1 MNGPRRRT
9 GLFLVLAALTAALF
23 VRLGFW
29 QLARHA
35 ERTQRNAAIQSSLAS
50 PPVLL
55 PEQGPITEEYGYRRV
70 RATGRFDPSNQI
82 LLMNRAYQERPGYHL
97 VTPLLQEGN
106 SPAVLVDRGWIPQED
121 GTAERLQNYR
131 LDETVSLSGLLLPSQ
146 QEPSWSLLA
155 DPTPA
160 PGERRLAWRAL
171 SIPTIQQQF
180 PYALAVLYLEQ
191 SEPLAGSGSGPI
203 PAPELGISPGPHLGY
218 AIQWFAFAAIAVGG
232 ALFWA
237 RRRTASQA

>member
-1 MNGPRRRT
+1 MNAPRRRT

-35 ERTQRNAAIQSSLAS
+35 ERAQRNAALQSSLVR

-121 GTAERLQNYR
+121 GTAERLQSYR

-180 PYALAVLYLEQ
+180 PYGLAVLYLEQ

-237 RRRTASQA
+237 RRRTASRA

>member
-1 MNGPRRRT
+1 MNAPRRRT

-35 ERTQRNAAIQSSLAS
+35 ERAQRNAAIQSSLVR

-121 GTAERLQNYR
+121 GTAERLQSYR

-180 PYALAVLYLEQ
+180 PYGLAVLYLEQ

-237 RRRTASQA
+237 RRRTASRA

>member
-9 GLFLVLAALTAALF
+9 GLFLILAALTAALF

-29 QLARHA
+29 QLARHS
-35 ERTQRNAAIQSSLAS
+35 ERALRNAAIQSNLAR
-50 PPVLL
+50 PQIRL
-55 PEQGPITEEYGYRRV
+55 PEQGPITEEYSYRRV

-82 LLMNRAYQERPGYHL
+82 LLMNRAYQERPGYRL

-121 GTAERLQNYR
+121 GTAERLQSYR

-180 PYALAVLYLEQ
+180 PYGLAVLYIEQ
-191 SEPLAGSGSGPI
+191 DEPLAGSGSGPI
-203 PAPELGISPGPHLGY
+203 PAPELEISTGPHLGY

-237 RRRTASQA
+237 RRRASNQA

>member
-1 MNGPRRRT
+1 MNGPRPRT
-9 GLFLVLAALTAALF
+9 GLFLILAALTAALF

-35 ERTQRNAAIQSSLAS
+35 ERAQRNAASQASLAL
-50 PPVLL
+50 PQLLL
-55 PEQGPITEEYGYRRV
+55 PEQGPITEEHSYRRV
-70 RATGRFDPSNQI
+70 RATGHFDPSNQV
-82 LLMNRAYQERPGYHL
+82 LLMNRSYQERPGYHL
-97 VTPLLQEGN
+97 VTPLLQDGN

-146 QEPSWSLLA
+146 QEPAWSLLA

-171 SIPTIQQQF
+171 SIQTIQQQF
-180 PYALAVLYLEQ
+180 PYGLAALYIEQ
-191 SEPLAGSGSGPI
+191 SEPLADPGSAPI
-203 PAPELGISPGPHLGY
+203 PAPELEISPGPHLGY
-218 AIQWFAFAAIAVGG
+218 AIQWFAFAAIALGG

-237 RRRTASQA
+237 RRRAANQA

>member
-1 MNGPRRRT
+1 MNAPQRRA
-9 GLFLVLAALTAALF
+9 GLFLILAALTAALF
-23 VRLGFW
+23 VRLGIW

-35 ERTQRNAAIQSSLAS
+35 ERAQRNAAIQSSLAQ
-50 PPVLL
+50 PELLL
-55 PEQGPITEEYGYRRV
+55 PERGPITEEYSYRRV
-70 RATGRFDPSNQI
+70 RATGHFDPSNQI

-97 VTPLLQEGN
+97 VTPLLQEGD

-146 QEPSWSLLA
+146 QEPAWSLLA

-180 PYALAVLYLEQ
+180 PYGLAALYIEQ
-191 SEPLAGSGSGPI
+191 AEPLAGPGSAPI
-203 PAPELGISPGPHLGY
+203 PAPELEISPGPHLGY
-218 AIQWFAFAAIAVGG
+218 AIQWFAFAAIALGG

-237 RRRTASQA
+237 RRRAANRE

>member
-1 MNGPRRRT
+1 MNAPRRRT
-9 GLFLVLAALTAALF
+9 GLFLILAALTAALF

-35 ERTQRNAAIQSSLAS
+35 ERSQRNTAIQSSFARPQL
-50 PPVLL
+50 LL
-55 PEQGPITEEYGYRRV
+55 PEQGPITEEYSYRRV
-70 RATGRFDPSNQI
+70 RATGQFDPSNQI
-82 LLMNRAYQERPGYHL
+82 LLMNRTHQERPGYHL
-97 VTPLLQEGN
+97 VTPLLQEGD

-121 GTAERLQNYR
+121 GTAERLQDYR
-131 LDETVSLSGLLLPSQ
+131 LDETVSLSGMLLPAQ
-146 QEPSWSLLA
+146 HEPAWSLLA

-180 PYALAVLYLEQ
+180 PYGLASLYIEQ
-191 SEPLAGSGSGPI
+191 AEPLAGPGLAPI
-203 PAPELGISPGPHLGY
+203 PAPELEITPGPHLGY

-237 RRRTASQA
+237 RRRTANRA

>member
-1 MNGPRRRT
+1 VNGPRRRT

-35 ERTQRNAAIQSSLAS
+35 ERAQRNAAIQSSLAR
-50 PPVLL
+50 PLVLL
-55 PEQGPITEEYGYRRV
+55 PEQGPITEEYSYRRV
-70 RATGRFDPSNQI
+70 QATGRLDASNQV
-82 LLMNRAYQERPGYHL
+82 LLMNRTYQERPGYHL

-121 GTAERLQNYR
+121 ATAERLESYR
-131 LDETVSLSGLLLPSQ
+131 LDEAVSLSGLLLPSQ
-146 QEPSWSLLA
+146 REPAWSLLA

-160 PGERRLAWRAL
+160 PGERRQAWRAL
-171 SIPTIQQQF
+171 SIPTIQQQV
-180 PYALAVLYLEQ
+180 PYKLAALYIELA
-191 SEPLAGSGSGPI
+191 EPLAETGPAPI
-203 PAPELGISPGPHLGY
+203 PAPELETSPGPHLGY

-232 ALFWA
+232 ALFWV
-237 RRRTASQA
+237 RRRAANPA

>member
-35 ERTQRNAAIQSSLAS
+35 ERSQRNTAIQSSFARPQL
-50 PPVLL
+50 LL
-55 PEQGPITEEYGYRRV
+55 PEQGPITEEYSYRLV
-70 RATGRFDPSNQI
+70 RATGHFDPSNQI
-82 LLMNRAYQERPGYHL
+82 LLMNRTYQERPGYHL

-106 SPAVLVDRGWIPQED
+106 PPAVLVDRGWIPQED
-121 GTAERLQNYR
+121 ATAERLESYR
-131 LDETVSLSGLLLPSQ
+131 LDEAVSLSGLLLPSQ
-146 QEPSWSLLA
+146 REPAWSLLA

-160 PGERRLAWRAL
+160 PGESRQAWRAL
-171 SIPTIQQQF
+171 SIPTIQQQV
-180 PYALAVLYLEQ
+180 PYKLAALYIEQ
-191 SEPLAGSGSGPI
+191 AEPLAETGPAPI
-203 PAPELGISPGPHLGY
+203 PAPELETSPGPHLGY

-237 RRRTASQA
+237 RRRTANRA